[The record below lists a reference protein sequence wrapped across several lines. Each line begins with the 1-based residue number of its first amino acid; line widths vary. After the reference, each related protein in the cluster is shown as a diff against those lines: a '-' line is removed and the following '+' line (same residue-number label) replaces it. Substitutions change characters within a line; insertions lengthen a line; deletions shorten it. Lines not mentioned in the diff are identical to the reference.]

1 MTKSAKFLSL
11 LALLSLAA
19 CSSGDP
25 VPESIFFS
33 GTVTYQGNVWHS
45 LPLTDS
51 GIVEINVRT
60 LQPALLDVTDVINLN
75 LFVGLGLGQPAGDLC
90 PATTRTTIR
99 EGDTVVYGL
108 SIKEYCVSIFDTGAL
123 PEDATIRYT
132 LEITSD

>member
-1 MTKSAKFLSL
+1 MTKSAILLSL
-11 LALLSLAA
+11 VALMPLAA
-19 CSSGDP
+19 CSSGNP

-60 LQPALLDVTDVINLN
+60 LQPALLDVTNVINLN
-75 LFVGLGLGQPAGDLC
+75 LFVGLGIGQPVGDAC

-99 EGDTVVYGL
+99 EGDSVVYGL
-108 SIKEYCVSIFDTGAL
+108 GVKEYCISIFDTGAL